1 MEIEKVNTI
10 VAEKNDLIVKLQ
22 SENQSLTS
30 RILSEK
36 SKAVDDLN
44 EMNDRTINAVL
55 LWQEYYYYYLAI

>member
-1 MEIEKVNTI
+1 
-10 VAEKNDLIVKLQ
+10 
-22 SENQSLTS
+22 LTS